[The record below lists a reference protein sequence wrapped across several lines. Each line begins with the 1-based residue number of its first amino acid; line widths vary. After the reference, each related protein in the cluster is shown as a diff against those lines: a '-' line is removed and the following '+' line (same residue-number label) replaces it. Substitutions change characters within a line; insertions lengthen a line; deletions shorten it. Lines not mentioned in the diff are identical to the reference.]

1 MKNKTTVTKGNQ
13 VNRNWHLIDLA
24 DKSIGRSAAQIAPLL
39 MGKNKV
45 NFSFHR
51 DDGDYVV
58 AINAAKIKI
67 TGKKLKQK
75 IYYRHSGY
83 AGNLRELTLK
93 QMMAKDPRRVVY
105 LAVRGMLP
113 KNKRRKPRLIRLK
126 IFVDDKHQYIDKLKT
141 KHHASQK

>member
-1 MKNKTTVTKGNQ
+1 MKNKTTVIQGNH
-13 VNRNWHLIDLA
+13 VDRNWHLIDLA
-24 DKSIGRSAAQIAPLL
+24 DKSVGRSAAQIAPLL
-39 MGKNKV
+39 MGKHKV
-45 NFSFHR
+45 SFSFHR

-58 AINAAKIKI
+58 AVNASKIKI

-83 AGNLRELTLK
+83 AGNLKELTLK

-113 KNKRRKPRLIRLK
+113 KNKLRKKRLIRLK
-126 IFVDDKHQYIDKLKT
+126 IFIDDNHQYNDKFKT
-141 KHHASQK
+141 KKHASQK

>member
-1 MKNKTTVTKGNQ
+1 MKNKTTVIKGNH

-24 DKSIGRSAAQIAPLL
+24 DESIGRSADQITPLL
-39 MGKNKV
+39 MGKHKV
-45 NFSFHR
+45 IFSFNR

-75 IYYRHSGY
+75 IYYHHSGY
-83 AGNLRELTLK
+83 AGNLKELTLK
-93 QMMAKDPRRVVY
+93 QMMAKDPRQVIY

-113 KNKRRKPRLIRLK
+113 KNRLRKNRLLRLK
-126 IFVDDKHQYIDKLKT
+126 TFVDDRHQYNDKFKT
-141 KHHASQK
+141 TTHASKK

>member
-13 VNRNWHLIDLA
+13 VDRNWHLIDLA
-24 DKSIGRSAAQIAPLL
+24 DKSVGRSASKIAPLL
-39 MGKNKV
+39 VGKHKLT
-45 NFSFHR
+45 FSFHR

-83 AGNLRELTLK
+83 AGNLRQLTLR
-93 QMMAKDPRRVVY
+93 QMMDKDPRKVVY
-105 LAVRGMLP
+105 LAVRGMIP
-113 KNKRRKPRLIRLK
+113 KNRLRKNRLLRLK
-126 IFVDDKHQYIDKLKT
+126 IFVDDQHQYNDKFK
-141 KHHASQK
+141 KKPHASQK

>member
-1 MKNKTTVTKGNQ
+1 MKNKTTVLKGGS
-13 VNRNWHLIDLA
+13 VDRNWHLIDLA

-39 MGKNKV
+39 IGKHKV
-45 NFSFHR
+45 TYSSHR

-83 AGNLRELTLK
+83 AGNLRQLTLK
-93 QMMAKDPRRVVY
+93 QMMAKDPRKVVY

-113 KNKRRKPRLIRLK
+113 KNKRRKPRLVRLK
-126 IFVDDKHQYIDKLKT
+126 IFVDDNHQYSDKFKT
-141 KHHASQK
+141 KHHATKK

>member
-1 MKNKTTVTKGNQ
+1 MNQKTTVIKGNQ
-13 VNRNWHLIDLA
+13 VNRSWHLIDLA
-24 DKSIGRSAAQIAPLL
+24 KLSWGRSATQIAQLL
-39 MGKNKV
+39 MGKHHLT
-45 NFSFHR
+45 FSPHR

-93 QMMAKDPRRVVY
+93 QMMEKDPRKVIYR
-105 LAVRGMLP
+105 AVAGMLP
-113 KNKRRKPRLIRLK
+113 KNKHRKPRLSRLK
-126 IFVDDKHQYIDKLKT
+126 IFPGSDHKYTDKIKN
-141 KHHASQK
+141 